1 MNRYWG
7 RRMPRHPPS
16 INLEG
21 GALEGWA
28 ENHSPVQE
36 NQRNDTPVSTA
47 QPTPRPHRG
56 DPQGPT
62 REVQYPAGPATNP
75 APRVDMRTI
84 TKTTRR
90 VPKQRRRSRT
100 CRNPS
105 RDPGGWETIAAMEHP
120 TGQRPTREDP
130 TIRPAPTTGGPRCM
144 DNMNHEALQDIGS
157 LYEKE
162 TSPNRQDTDEEDIPG
177 LTNKSKEES
186 LDDSWPH
193 DLQL

>member
-1 MNRYWG
+1 MG
-7 RRMPRHPPS
+7 RKPQPSPGEPMKRHSGVHCP
-16 INLEG
+16 
-21 GALEGWA
+21 A
-28 ENHSPVQE
+28 H
-36 NQRNDTPVSTA
+36 
-47 QPTPRPHRG
+47 PRPHRG

-105 RDPGGWETIAAMEHP
+105 RDPGGRETIAAMEHP

-162 TSPNRQDTDEEDIPG
+162 TGHRRRGHTGTDQREQRRKLGRLVASRPSIM
-177 LTNKSKEES
+177 T
-186 LDDSWPH
+186 
-193 DLQL
+193 